1 MRRAALLPARSS
13 RRVPV
18 AAARWLPV
26 PVPAPSVPPPR
37 PTVPVCRRAASD
49 CGTLP
54 LTWQCPQPDMLPS
67 GPPPP
72 LPLTVVRQQPSA
84 PLVAPQLRWR
94 QRAPLS
100 ARPSTSALP
109 SSPPPCPPL
118 PPPSLSD
125 SLRRRPTPRL
135 LPWRRRAP
143 LSACPSRPLRPPP
156 VPSLLPLPSCLFP
169 YLPCL
174 FVYWFFL
181 SSASCCPDVIPLHLR
196 TAHAVVQ
203 MLAPT
208 CRCWWAHFPKDRSLV
223 PSPAP
228 SSFPVPLAPHPRYFP
243 GRPSPPTSHEQA
255 CGVDLGGERPVAV
268 PVGDV
273 AALCVL
279 LRPSRVPD
287 LQIAWAHRDCGRRA
301 GELRLA

>member
-1 MRRAALLPARSS
+1 VRRAALLPARSS

-37 PTVPVCRRAASD
+37 PTVPVCRRAASGLRYTAVD
-49 CGTLP
+49 LAVSTARYAAVR
-54 LTWQCPQPDMLPS
+54 S
-67 GPPPP
+67 AAAPPPHGGSP
-72 LPLTVVRQQPSA
+72 AAFGAARRPAAAVAAACAALCPTVHQ
-84 PLVAPQLRWR
+84 
-94 QRAPLS
+94 
-100 ARPSTSALP
+100 
-109 SSPPPCPPL
+109 CPPL
-118 PPPSLSD
+118 LPSPVPSPPPPSLSG

-228 SSFPVPLAPHPRYFP
+228 SSFPVPLAPHPRYLP